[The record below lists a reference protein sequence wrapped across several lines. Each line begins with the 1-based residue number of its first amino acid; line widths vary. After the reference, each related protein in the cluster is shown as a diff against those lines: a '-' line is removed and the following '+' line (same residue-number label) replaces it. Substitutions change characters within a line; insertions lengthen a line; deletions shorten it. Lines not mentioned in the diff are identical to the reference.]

1 VNDLERYF
9 VENKGRLVTKWSH
22 YFDIYERHLSR
33 YRGTDVHIVEFG
45 IYQGGS
51 LQMWKHYF
59 GSRCRVF
66 GVDINPACKLVEE
79 DGIEVFIATSKI
91 VAS

>member
-33 YRGTDVHIVEFG
+33 YRGTDVHVVEFG

-59 GSRCRVF
+59 GPRCRVF
-66 GVDINPACKLVEE
+66 GVDINPAANAWRKTASR
-79 DGIEVFIATSKI
+79 FSSATSKI

>member
-1 VNDLERYF
+1 
-9 VENKGRLVTKWSH
+9 
-22 YFDIYERHLSR
+22 
-33 YRGTDVHIVEFG
+33 VHVVEFG